1 MLLTDLVVVQ
11 GESCGVVGNVSRE
24 FDIDRAHGFYLNTQ
38 DPSPCNGTVD
48 EFQYCYYR
56 PSNLAARYD
65 FTFAVFRETSP
76 GSYSAVSEAYT
87 TGRTLTNL
95 NLGSGDFACARFEV
109 MNQVQ
114 IQAEDVI
121 GACVYDPPNTGG
133 LSGVR
138 AELNVVGGNAGNNRY
153 LMLTGNAGCDD
164 FTVPSPVAVS
174 GLARI
179 DSHVLHISASI
190 SKGISTFLNRSHN
203 DPCHSFIS
211 APLPTVEPPTSGPV
225 VETTVIMTNPPFATP
240 LVTMFNSAHATFPTT
255 TTVTHNQSTTI
266 HKQTPVSTSVIATT
280 ASVLGA
286 LVVLVVVAMF
296 IVVFAVMAKKRWSN
310 IRISLQES
318 NSLKDRTG
326 DN

>member
-1 MLLTDLVVVQ
+1 MVVSAQ
-11 GESCGVVGNVSRE
+11 GESCGVVGADSVE
-24 FDIDRAHGFYLNTQ
+24 FDIDTAHGFYLNTQ

-114 IQAEDVI
+114 IQAGDVI

-138 AELNVVGGNAGNNRY
+138 AELNVVGGNAGNGNY
-153 LMLTGNAGCDD
+153 LMMTGNAGCDD
-164 FTVPSPVAVS
+164 LTVPSPVTVS
-174 GLARI
+174 GLTTI

-190 SKGISTFLNRSHN
+190 SK
-203 DPCHSFIS
+203 
-211 APLPTVEPPTSGPV
+211 
-225 VETTVIMTNPPFATP
+225 
-240 LVTMFNSAHATFPTT
+240 
-255 TTVTHNQSTTI
+255 
-266 HKQTPVSTSVIATT
+266 
-280 ASVLGA
+280 
-286 LVVLVVVAMF
+286 
-296 IVVFAVMAKKRWSN
+296 
-310 IRISLQES
+310 
-318 NSLKDRTG
+318 
-326 DN
+326 